1 MRLPIP
7 IPRPRRVQEEIE
19 TETSGHCI
27 NPFTPL
33 WSGEPCLES
42 SLASSL
48 YSIARE
54 IDEDGLDGDY
64 LNQLGDIAHNLKI
77 KICSWYEIGLKAW
90 KVKLFKAW
98 RKEYRSF
105 KEFCETAIGR
115 SSGAVNAWI
124 RSARVMSN
132 LIAMGFERLPLSAS
146 IALELS
152 RFDRTDL
159 EEAWSYLCDEFSDHE
174 MTLEKVKTFLADPT
188 KKQPQWANTRLPAPL
203 MEKLR
208 KRANS
213 LGIPI
218 STLIEELLGNDESL
232 DENDEN
238 PTDIESDGDD
248 EPHFAQR
255 VKCGFTYDYDE
266 YYNHSMPVNSPKSY
280 PEYYENRGLPIPLQ
294 VRLNI
299 PHDAIEFY
307 RQRGKPLPDSFSP
320 YLPF

>member
-1 MRLPIP
+1 VR
-7 IPRPRRVQEEIE
+7 
-19 TETSGHCI
+19 S
-27 NPFTPL
+27 PL
-33 WSGEPCLES
+33 EFP
-42 SLASSL
+42 SL

-64 LNQLGDIAHNLKI
+64 IEQLGDIAHNIKI
-77 KICSWYEIGLKAW
+77 KVCSWYEIGLKAW

-98 RKEYRSF
+98 RQEYRSF

-124 RSARVMSN
+124 RSARVMSQ

-152 RFDRTDL
+152 RFDATDL
-159 EEAWSYLCDEFSDHE
+159 EEAWSALCNEFSDHE
-174 MTLEKVKTFLADPT
+174 MTLEKVKGFLVDPNR
-188 KKQPQWANTRLPAPL
+188 KEPQWVSTRLPAPL

-218 STLIEELLGNDESL
+218 SSLIEELLGNDENP

-238 PTDIESDGDD
+238 QTNIETDGEE
-248 EPHFAQR
+248 EPHFSQR
-255 VKCGFTYDYDE
+255 VKCGFSYDYED
-266 YYNHSMPVNSPKSY
+266 YYNLAPIPLNDPKSY
-280 PEYYENRGLPIPLQ
+280 PEYYENRCLPIPLQ

-299 PHDAIEFY
+299 PYDAIEFY
-307 RQRGKPLPDSFSP
+307 RQRSKPLPDSFSP

>member
-7 IPRPRRVQEEIE
+7 IPRPRRVQEEVE
-19 TETSGHCI
+19 TETPGHCL

-54 IDEDGLDGDY
+54 IDADGIDGDY
-64 LNQLGDIAHNLKI
+64 IEQLGDIAHNIKI
-77 KICSWYEIGLKAW
+77 KVCSWYEIGLKAW

-124 RSARVMSN
+124 RSARVMSQ

-152 RFDRTDL
+152 RFDRIDL
-159 EEAWSYLCDEFSDHE
+159 EEAWSELCHEFSDHE
-174 MTLEKVKTFLADPT
+174 MTLEKVKGFLVDPN
-188 KKQPQWANTRLPAPL
+188 QREPQWVNTRLPAPL

-208 KRANS
+208 KRAIS
-213 LGIPI
+213 LGVPI
-218 STLIEELLGNDESL
+218 STLIEDLLGNDENPEENL
-232 DENDEN
+232 EEPDESSIE
-238 PTDIESDGDD
+238 TDCNGDD
-248 EPHFAQR
+248 APHFSQR
-255 VKCGFTYDYDE
+255 VKCGFAYDYQD
-266 YYNHSMPVNSPKSY
+266 YYNLAPVPRHDPKSN
-280 PEYYENRGLPIPLQ
+280 PEY
-294 VRLNI
+294 
-299 PHDAIEFY
+299 Y
-307 RQRGKPLPDSFSP
+307 RQRGEPIPARLAHLIP
-320 YLPF
+320 Y